1 MTHILKPGL
10 FECHDMWHH
19 REAPRTQCD
28 TSWVNE
34 SPKFRGFVQAG
45 WTGNMGRVWLR
56 GRKEWGGSIES
67 KKPTSWGWDILKG
80 RACHKRVWGLKPESG
95 DTEVENKGQ
104 AWVWLLKARRGFLE
118 GSHALLFKRTFPP
131 FSPSLCSAFSLS
143 SLSLLASDFPKTLR
157 GRRPTEQSQSHH
169 LDLSK
174 HSGEGSAEERGKREG
189 DRMWRGTNSLHDRGR
204 VF

>member
-19 REAPRTQCD
+19 HEAPRMQCN

-34 SPKFRGFVQAG
+34 RPKFRGFVQAG

-56 GRKEWGGSIES
+56 GRKEGGGSIES

-80 RACHKRVWGLKPESG
+80 RGCHKRVWGLKPESG

-104 AWVWLLKARRGFLE
+104 AWVESDSWRRDTVLWRAAMPCCSKELSPFLSVSLLC
-118 GSHALLFKRTFPP
+118 LFPF
-131 FSPSLCSAFSLS
+131 FSPSA
-143 SLSLLASDFPKTLR
+143 R
-157 GRRPTEQSQSHH
+157 VR
-169 LDLSK
+169 LSK
-174 HSGEGSAEERGKREG
+174 DAERQTADRAVTITPFRSIQTFWGGECRGERKKG
-189 DRMWRGTNSLHDRGR
+189 GR
-204 VF
+204 